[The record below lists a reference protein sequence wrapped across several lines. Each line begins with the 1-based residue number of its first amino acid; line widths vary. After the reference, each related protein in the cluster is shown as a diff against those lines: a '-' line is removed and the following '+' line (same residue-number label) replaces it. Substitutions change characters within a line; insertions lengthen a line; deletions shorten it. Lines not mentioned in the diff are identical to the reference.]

1 MSDGTIV
8 LHRATF
14 AHCVLLFEWAN
25 DAAVR
30 RGSFTP
36 EPIAWSDHVQWFG
49 ARLADPGSPIWL
61 ICHNDSP
68 VGQVRLEADRR
79 GGAMVHI
86 SLAPDWRHRGIGL
99 QVLALLPGHARS
111 IVDSYG
117 ARFHCLYAVIQPK
130 NVASLALFARAGY
143 TDPCSILYR
152 GQPAM
157 YVERRWE

>member
-1 MSDGTIV
+1 MIE
-8 LHRATF
+8 LRRATF
-14 AHCVLLFEWAN
+14 ANCALLFEWAN
-25 DAAVR
+25 DSAVR
-30 RGSFTP
+30 AGSFTP
-36 EPIAWSDHVQWFG
+36 EPIAWSDHVQWLG
-49 ARLADPGSPIWL
+49 ARLADSGSPIWL
-61 ICHNDSP
+61 IYYNDGP

-99 QVLALLPGHARS
+99 RVLGLLPDFRS
-111 IVDSYG
+111 IVDEYG
-117 ARFHCLYAVIQPK
+117 ATFHCLYAVIQPK